1 MHNKATLRKLSLG
14 VLAVI
19 ATLAITIGV
28 ADAFTGPGSSGGVG
42 NGAIASDGA
51 NNVTVGN
58 STVLGTTKLSVY
70 ASSTSASSYGFQVLS
85 PSGGQTFYVRND
97 GAVSVSGTL
106 AVSGGIT
113 SPLASNN
120 VSSGSFGA
128 NTGGGDYSFP
138 MRLAVGYL
146 GLSTSTSYALNIS
159 GGDVIFQGNGRRL
172 YFANSVGGTYSQNI
186 YGGSSS
192 GLNLYSDRALSLT
205 GTDSNGRSLDFR
217 AVGASGLNQ
226 FEATAMPTSSL
237 DIYASWGQVGFSGPN
252 YDGMASLKL
261 TAQDSSYNTRTW
273 SVQTTKGWD
282 GGGAIAAGRLAF
294 KYADNNLT
302 TSAGTEVLS
311 VLAGGRVGIG
321 TSTPAT
327 ALSVA
332 GTIYS
337 ASGGYIFPDGTTQ
350 TTAASGASTMSAP
363 NVSAGNFGANTGNGN
378 YNFPANLGIGM
389 PSPSYGFDI
398 NSTSSPLRVRDTA
411 GRSYLTTATRTGT
424 YGTCPTV
431 DIAGRLTVDCSG
443 PEGGNDSYIRHPVNS
458 IFFFESENVT
468 YPGNF
473 YIRQKG
479 GTYGLTVQQDT
490 NGNVGI
496 NQTNPSQKLEV
507 AGTIYSSS
515 GGFKFPDG
523 TTQTTAAGS
532 ATIPATNVSAGSFGA
547 NTGGGNYTFPGTVT
561 LSTTGTGNLLSVGST
576 GTNVSRINANTG
588 TGIAGISL
596 STNSKT
602 WYIDNRG
609 ASDPTYPYGRLSILN
624 NAGAEVA
631 EFLES
636 GQMVLGAPAGS
647 TAYISYLGN
656 DRLVVQSA
664 SNFTT
669 SSIAF
674 ANASNI
680 NSRIWSDSY
689 NLVLQTEDP
698 YNIGASVQFYNN
710 RTHVLAN
717 QITNAASGY
726 GMFTYFNS
734 GSNVGIGTSTPSYP
748 LSVVGTIYSSSGGF
762 RFPDG
767 TTQTTAFSGSGST
780 VTAPN
785 VSSGAFGANTGGGN
799 YSFPASLTVGSTATG
814 AKFNVD
820 GGTSADQV
828 RIGDIGGG
836 YYYKIGRNT
845 STGWLEFSGTQSGY
859 RGYVFNNADN
869 IVFSSAANT
878 RLAMQTSGA
887 NNLVGIDLAANT
899 GGVQSHWFL
908 DNRGGLDAPNN
919 RFYIYGPSGENL
931 TILSGG
937 NVGIG
942 ASNPTY
948 KFEVASG
955 GATTA
960 RIGYSSGDTLTVG
973 GGAGKIDVGT
983 VDPIYQI
990 NGEKFATYL
999 PSMIGVKEEVAGE
1012 MIISCDKG
1020 TCEKTIDFAKEEK
1033 GSDLWLFG
1041 KATNIKKHLPK
1052 ASIMLTPAFDGR
1064 VSYQKGDGTLTIIA
1078 NTFQPQSEVEVSY
1091 RFTAP
1096 RFDADEWSNRTDDGG
1111 TGFIIN
1117 D

>member
-70 ASSTSASSYGFQVLS
+70 ASSTSASSYGFQVLQ
-85 PSGGQTFYVRND
+85 PSGGQIFYVRND

-113 SPLASNN
+113 SPIAANN
-120 VSSGSFGA
+120 VSAGTFGA
-128 NTGGGDYSFP
+128 NTGGGTYTFP
-138 MRLAVGYL
+138 SKLRIGIA
-146 GLSTSTSYALNIS
+146 TSTNVF
-159 GGDVIFQGNGRRL
+159 DVYDAWGSHL
-172 YFANSVGGTYSQNI
+172 YFGGNANNDLHVENTYQPGAEASVYVTNYNQTQSVAIGTNAGS
-186 YGGSSS
+186 YGGYIDASP
-192 GLNLYSDRALSLT
+192 NLVLLSNGGIISLPGFTFNVDGRWMSAGQFTQVFKVTDNTSDLFVVTRGGQAQITT
-205 GTDSNGRSLDFR
+205 GTAALPGYAYVN
-217 AVGASGLNQ
+217 
-226 FEATAMPTSSL
+226 
-237 DIYASWGQVGFSGPN
+237 DI
-252 YDGMASLKL
+252 
-261 TAQDSSYNTRTW
+261 NTGTFTPAADTW
-273 SVQTTKGWD
+273 SVAT
-282 GGGAIAAGRLAF
+282 
-294 KYADNNLT
+294 N
-302 TSAGTEVLS
+302 GTERIRIGS
-311 VLAGGRVGIG
+311 TGNIGIATTTAGYPL
-321 TSTPAT
+321 T
-327 ALSVA
+327 VA
-332 GTIYS
+332 GTIFS
-337 ASGGYIFPDGTTQ
+337 SSGGFRFPDGTTQ
-350 TTAASGASTMSAP
+350 TTAATGGSTISAP

-398 NSTSSPLRVRDTA
+398 NSTSSPLRVRDTSS
-411 GRSYLTTATRTGT
+411 RTYLLSATRSGT

-431 DIAGRLTVDCSG
+431 TVAERLTVDCSG
-443 PEGGNDSYIRHPVNS
+443 PEGGNDSYIKHPVNS
-458 IFFFESENVT
+458 IVFFESDNVT
-468 YPGNF
+468 YPGSF
-473 YIRQKG
+473 IVRQKG
-479 GTYGLTVQQDT
+479 STYGLTVQQDT

-496 NQTNPSQKLEV
+496 NQPSPSQKLEV
-507 AGTIYSSS
+507 VGTIYSSS

-532 ATIPATNVSAGSFGA
+532 ATIPATNVSAGAFGA

-561 LSTTGTGNLLSVGST
+561 LSTTGAGNLLSAGST
-576 GTNVSRINANTG
+576 GTNTARINANTG
-588 TGIAGISL
+588 TGVAGISL

-609 ASDPTYPYGRLSILN
+609 ASDGSNYPYGRFSILN
-624 NAGAEVA
+624 NAGAEVV

-636 GQMVLGAPAGS
+636 GQMVLGAQAGS
-647 TAYISYLGN
+647 SAYISFLAN
-656 DRLVVQSA
+656 DRLVVQSGGF
-664 SNFTT
+664 ST

-674 ANASNI
+674 SVGSNV
-680 NSRIWSDSY
+680 NNRIWSDSY

-698 YNIGASVQFYNN
+698 FNIGASVQFYNN

-748 LSVVGTIYSSSGGF
+748 LSVAGTIFSSTGGF

-785 VSSGAFGANTGGGN
+785 VSAGAFGANTGGGN

-820 GGTSADQV
+820 GGTSADQM

-836 YYYKIGRNT
+836 YYYKMGRNT
-845 STGWLEFSGTQSGY
+845 SSGLLEFSGTQAGY

-869 IVFSSAANT
+869 LVFTSAGST
-878 RLAMQTSGA
+878 RLAMQSTGS
-887 NNLVGIDLAANT
+887 NNLVGIDLVGMT
-899 GGVQSHWFL
+899 GGVASHWYL
-908 DNRGGLDAPNN
+908 DNRGGLDTPNN

-942 ASNPTY
+942 LTNPTY
-948 KFEVASG
+948 KFDVVSA

-960 RIGYSSGDTLTVG
+960 RIGSASGDALTIG
-973 GGAGKIDVGT
+973 GGAGKINVGT
-983 VDPIYQI
+983 VDPIYTI

-1012 MIISCDKG
+1012 MTIQCSKG
-1020 TCEKTIDFAKEEK
+1020 TCEKTIDFANEEK
-1033 GSDLWLFG
+1033 GSDFWLFG
-1041 KATNIKKHLPK
+1041 KATDIKKHLPQ

-1064 VSYQKGDGTLTIIA
+1064 VSYRKGDGVLTITA
-1078 NTFQPQSEVEVSY
+1078 NTFQPEDQVTVSY

-1096 RFDADEWSNRTDDGG
+1096 RFDSDKWTNRTSDPGD
-1111 TGFIIN
+1111 GFILN